1 MPTVEEDV
9 GHRVEEEKEDDL
21 HPEEDWN
28 ASEEGEESTCRA
40 SVRSS
45 VSTAD
50 PRGRR

>member
-28 ASEEGEESTCRA
+28 ASEEGEESTWLTMK
-40 SVRSS
+40 VL
-45 VSTAD
+45 
-50 PRGRR
+50 PL